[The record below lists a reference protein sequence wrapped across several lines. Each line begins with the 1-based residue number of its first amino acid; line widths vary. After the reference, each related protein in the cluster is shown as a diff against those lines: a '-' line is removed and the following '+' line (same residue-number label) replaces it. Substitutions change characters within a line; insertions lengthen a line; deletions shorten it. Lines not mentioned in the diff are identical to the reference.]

1 MSLLDKYKQQRWEYT
16 GADQRERE
24 TGDKIRTVAGS
35 QVTWASRP
43 QEGFGF
49 YSE

>member
-1 MSLLDKYKQQRWEYT
+1 MSLLDKHKQQRWEYA
-16 GADQRERE
+16 GGDQSERE
-24 TGDKIRTVAGS
+24 TGDKIRTTSGS

-43 QEGFGF
+43 QKGFGF